1 MNVKKDLNKSLLD
14 FHSQNTKACTSD
26 KSLGLLVTSIN
37 FNLKGIFGRIYCN
50 MKKEMKTSVDYRAL
64 TTSSAT

>member
-50 MKKEMKTSVDYRAL
+50 MKEMKTSVDYRAPA
-64 TTSSAT
+64 TSRAT